1 MTQYLYKY
9 NQRFPL
15 ENGGELPELEICYHT
30 SSENAAGKPV
40 IWICHALTANSN
52 PEEWWG
58 TLVGAGK
65 YFDTEKYFIICANI
79 LGSCYGST
87 GPQSPGLPGG
97 KPYLLGFPL
106 VSIRDMIAAHELL
119 RAHLGIER
127 IDLAIGGSSGGF
139 QALEWAVACPSLIR
153 NICLIACNARISPW
167 GAAFNE
173 SQRMALKADATFEAQ
188 ENISG
193 GEKGLE
199 CARSIALLSYRSY
212 AGYGL
217 SQAEADDDCLLAQR
231 ACSYQRYQ
239 GKKLSARFN
248 AYAYYYLTLSLDTH
262 NVGRGRG
269 GVEKALS
276 GVKAKTLC
284 IGIDSD
290 VLFPISEMQ
299 YMAEHIPDAKLE
311 IISSAYGHDGFLLE
325 YEQISKQ
332 LDMLVSGFRFKV
344 HNS

>member
-1 MTQYLYKY
+1 MTQHIYKY
-9 NQRFPL
+9 GQRFPL
-15 ENGGELPELEICYHT
+15 EQGGELPELEICYHT
-30 SSENAAGKPV
+30 SGDSAAGKQV

-52 PEEWWG
+52 PEEWWDS
-58 TLVGAGK
+58 LVGAGK
-65 YFDTEKYFIICANI
+65 YFDTEKYFIVCANI
-79 LGSCYGST
+79 LCSCYGST
-87 GPQSPGLPGG
+87 GPQSLRPFSG

-119 RAHLGIER
+119 RAHLGIDR

-139 QALEWAVACPSLIR
+139 QAVEWAISHPSLIR
-153 NICLIACNARISPW
+153 NMCLIACNARISPW
-167 GAAFNE
+167 GTAFNE

-188 ENISG
+188 QSIAG

-217 SQAEADDDCLLAQR
+217 SQVEADGDCLLAER

-276 GVKAKTLC
+276 GVTANTLC

-290 VLFPISEMQ
+290 VLFPLVEMQ
-299 YMAEHIPDAKLE
+299 YMAEHIPNARLE
-311 IISSAYGHDGFLLE
+311 VISSAYGHDGFLLE
-325 YEQISKQ
+325 FEQIGKHLEKLGWQ
-332 LDMLVSGFRFKV
+332 
-344 HNS
+344 